1 MDLFPMTSCTTIAC
15 DFRNFSR
22 HLFTK
27 AQLKVNKLSFV
38 PLPNFIVVSSMQE
51 ENFFLLLHS
60 LSLLLEKLCEMKIFI
75 ALKAIVAYL

>member
-1 MDLFPMTSCTTIAC
+1 
-15 DFRNFSR
+15 
-22 HLFTK
+22 
-27 AQLKVNKLSFV
+27 
-38 PLPNFIVVSSMQE
+38 MQE

>member
-15 DFRNFSR
+15 DIHNFLR
-22 HLFTK
+22 HFFTR

-38 PLPNFIVVSSMQE
+38 PLPNFIVVSFMQE
-51 ENFFLLLHS
+51 KNFFLLLHS
-60 LSLLLEKLCEMKIFI
+60 LSLSLEKLCEMKIFI